1 VTSANSIS
9 QEQSLDLFEKYLE
22 IGALV
27 FSYWTLEKWFSRDV
41 IKETEVDESDSSH
54 REELLQP
61 HAAQIVG
68 IFRLLGID
76 CHSISHH
83 LAQISTGEGKSVT
96 LAGTA
101 IILALTGTSVDCVCY
116 SEYLIQRDSREF
128 LSLFKAFG
136 VSKSIKYVTFNN
148 LCESVINRSTDLRE
162 TVHNLID
169 LALLHLIFQL

>member
-68 IFRLLGID
+68 MSLFRLLGID

-101 IILALTGTSVDCVCY
+101 IILALTGTCFC
-116 SEYLIQRDSREF
+116 R
-128 LSLFKAFG
+128 
-136 VSKSIKYVTFNN
+136 
-148 LCESVINRSTDLRE
+148 LC
-162 TVHNLID
+162 
-169 LALLHLIFQL
+169 LLQ